1 MNKNI
6 LSVNNIHTS
15 YQKSYVLRGVSLQV
29 PEHSAVA
36 LLGRNGMGK
45 TTTIR
50 SITGLTPARKGT
62 IIFKDIDITKTS
74 PNHISLMGIGLVPQ
88 GRRIFPSLSVKENIV
103 IAERTRGKSNPWTLE
118 KIYDMFPVLKKRS
131 AIKGTLLSGGE
142 QQMLAIARALM
153 ANPDLLLMDEPSEG
167 LSPLVVKE
175 LGNTLVD
182 LKKSGLS
189 IVIVE
194 QNLPLALK
202 VADEAYII
210 TAGQIVH
217 SSTTIELAKN
227 EEIKEKYIGVSGRSN
242 YDHMKTKDGKGM
254 VEDG

>member
-1 MNKNI
+1 
-6 LSVNNIHTS
+6 
-15 YQKSYVLRGVSLQV
+15 
-29 PEHSAVA
+29 
-36 LLGRNGMGK
+36 
-45 TTTIR
+45 
-50 SITGLTPARKGT
+50 
-62 IIFKDIDITKTS
+62 
-74 PNHISLMGIGLVPQ
+74 MGIGLVPQ

-167 LSPLVVKE
+167 LSPIVVTE

-210 TAGQIVH
+210 TAGQIVY

-242 YDHMKTKDGKGM
+242 YDHMKTKDGKWKMGL
-254 VEDG
+254 